1 LGRTRGCYF
10 DFNFD
15 VLQAVVGV
23 FLGAVDQMRLLTR
36 YLAKEIYSSVAIV
49 FAGLLALFSF
59 MDVIEELHDVGQGGY
74 HLSDALI
81 YVALII
87 PTHIYE
93 LFPLA
98 ALIGS
103 IFAIVQMASNSEL
116 MVYRSS
122 GASLQQM
129 IFAML
134 KIGFPLVVLCL
145 LFGEVIAPPSDHL
158 AQELSLKAKNAQ
170 VTLKE
175 FRSGVWV
182 KDEHSFVNVRNVLPD
197 TSLLNISI
205 YEFDDS
211 YHLRAITFAQRA
223 VYDHADQ
230 WLLEEVKQTRFG
242 SQGTS
247 TNNQPSLFWRS
258 TLNPS
263 ILNVLLLLPEKMSSW
278 DLYQYTK
285 HLTENHQKT
294 GRYEIAMWNK
304 IIYPVAVLIMML
316 LALPFSAYNR
326 REGGVS
332 GKIFIGIVLGLSFH
346 FGGRLFSNL
355 GALNEWQPMLS
366 ATAISVLYLA
376 IAFLMMWRTE
386 RR

>member
-1 LGRTRGCYF
+1 
-10 DFNFD
+10 
-15 VLQAVVGV
+15 
-23 FLGAVDQMRLLTR
+23 MRLLTR
-36 YLAKEIYSSVAIV
+36 YLAREVYTSVALA
-49 FAGLLALFSF
+49 FAVLIMLFSF
-59 MDVIEELHDVGQGGY
+59 MDIIQELNDIGQGNY
-74 HLSDALI
+74 RLSNALL

-116 MVYRSS
+116 MIYRSS

-134 KIGFPLVVLCL
+134 QIAAPLVVVCFV
-145 LFGEVIAPPSDHL
+145 FGEFIAPPSDHL
-158 AQELSLKAKNAQ
+158 AQELSLKAKNTQ

-175 FRSGVWV
+175 FRSGVWA
-182 KDEHSFVNVRNVLPD
+182 KDEHSFVNIRNVLPD
-197 TSLLNISI
+197 TSLLNVSI
-205 YEFDDS
+205 YEFDDR
-211 YHLRAITFAQRA
+211 YRLRTITAAQRA
-223 VYDHADQ
+223 AYLSQDE
-230 WLLEEVKQTRFG
+230 WRLEGVRQTRFNESG
-242 SQGTS
+242 SS
-247 TNNQPSLFWRS
+247 VNNLSELAWHS
-258 TLNPS
+258 TLNPR

-285 HLTENHQKT
+285 HLSDNHQKT
-294 GRYEIAMWNK
+294 ARYEIAMWNK
-304 IIYPVAVLIMML
+304 LIYPVAVLIMML
-316 LALPFSAYNR
+316 LALPFASYQR

-332 GKIFIGIVLGLSFH
+332 SKIFAGIVLGLSFH

-355 GALNEWQPMLS
+355 GALNEWNSMLS
-366 ATAISVLYLA
+366 ATAIAWVYLG
-376 IAFLMMWRTE
+376 IALMLMWRME

>member
-1 LGRTRGCYF
+1 
-10 DFNFD
+10 
-15 VLQAVVGV
+15 
-23 FLGAVDQMRLLTR
+23 MRLLTR
-36 YLAKEIYSSVAIV
+36 YLAKEIYSSVAMV

-59 MDVIEELHDVGQGGY
+59 MDVIQELHDVGQGGY

-81 YVALII
+81 YVALIM

-122 GASLQQM
+122 GASLKQM

-134 KIGFPLVVLCL
+134 KIGLPLVLLCL

-158 AQELSLKAKNAQ
+158 AQELSMKAKNSKMT
-170 VTLKE
+170 VKE

-182 KDEHSFVNVRNVLPD
+182 KDEHSFVNVKNVLPD
-197 TSLLNISI
+197 TSLQNITI
-205 YEFDDS
+205 YEFDDT
-211 YHLRAITFAQRA
+211 YHLRAITFAKQA
-223 VYDHADQ
+223 AYNNEDQ
-230 WLLEEVKQTRFG
+230 WMLDDVSQTRFG
-242 SQGTS
+242 EQGT
-247 TNNQPSLFWRS
+247 TTKALANLAWHS

-285 HLTENHQKT
+285 HLSENHQKT

-304 IIYPVAVLIMML
+304 LIYPVAVLIMML
-316 LALPFSAYNR
+316 LALPFAAYNR

-332 GKIFIGIVLGLSFH
+332 SKIFIGIVLGLSFH
-346 FGGRLFSNL
+346 FGGKLFSNL
-355 GALNEWQPMLS
+355 GALNEWQPMFS
-366 ATAISVLYLA
+366 ATAISWIYLSVA
-376 IAFLMMWRTE
+376 LLMMWRTE

>member
-1 LGRTRGCYF
+1 
-10 DFNFD
+10 
-15 VLQAVVGV
+15 
-23 FLGAVDQMRLLTR
+23 MRLLTR
-36 YLAKEIYSSVAIV
+36 YLAKEIYSSIAIV

-59 MDVIEELHDVGQGGY
+59 MDVLQELHDVGQGGY
-74 HLSDALI
+74 HLKDALI
-81 YVALII
+81 YVALIM

-103 IFAIVQMASNSEL
+103 IFAIVQMANNSEL

-122 GASLQQM
+122 GASLGQM
-129 IFAML
+129 IIAML
-134 KIGFPLVVLCL
+134 KIGLPLVGLCM

-175 FRSGVWV
+175 FRSGVWA
-182 KDEHSFVNVRNVLPD
+182 KDEHNFVNIRNVLPD

-211 YHLRAITFAQRA
+211 YHLRTITFAKRA
-223 VYDHADQ
+223 VYDHTDQ
-230 WLLEEVKQTRFG
+230 WLLEDVKQTRFG
-242 SQGTS
+242 GQGTA
-247 TNNQPSLFWRS
+247 TNNQPKLYWHS

-263 ILNVLLLLPEKMSSW
+263 LLNVLLLLPEKMSSW

-304 IIYPVAVLIMML
+304 LIYPVAVLIMML
-316 LALPFSAYNR
+316 LALPFAAYNR
-326 REGGVS
+326 REGGIS

-355 GALNEWQPMLS
+355 GALNEWQPMFS
-366 ATAISVLYLA
+366 ATAISSIYLV
-376 IAFLMMWRTE
+376 IAFLMLWKTE

>member
-1 LGRTRGCYF
+1 
-10 DFNFD
+10 
-15 VLQAVVGV
+15 
-23 FLGAVDQMRLLTR
+23 MKLLTR

-59 MDVIEELHDVGQGGY
+59 MDVIQELHDVGQGGY
-74 HLSDALI
+74 QLKDALL
-81 YVALII
+81 YVALTM
-87 PTHIYE
+87 PTHVYE

-103 IFAIVQMASNSEL
+103 IFAIVQMANNSEM

-122 GASLQQM
+122 GASLKQM

-134 KIGFPLVVLCL
+134 KIGLPLVLLCL

-158 AQELSLKAKNAQ
+158 AQELSMKAKNSRM
-170 VTLKE
+170 TLKE

-182 KDEHSFVNVRNVLPD
+182 KDEHSFVNVKSVLPD
-197 TSLLNISI
+197 TSLLDITI
-205 YEFDDS
+205 YEFDET
-211 YHLRAITFAQRA
+211 YHLRTITAA
-223 VYDHADQ
+223 KSAAYDSQDQ
-230 WLLEEVKQTRFG
+230 WMLEDVKQTGFSGR
-242 SQGTS
+242 GTS
-247 TNNQPSLFWRS
+247 INSQAKLAWHS
-258 TLNPS
+258 TLNPN

-285 HLTENHQKT
+285 HLSENHQKT
-294 GRYEIAMWNK
+294 ERYEIAMWNK
-304 IIYPVAVLIMML
+304 LIYPIAVLIMLL
-316 LALPFSAYNR
+316 LALPFASYQR

-355 GALNEWQPMLS
+355 GALNGWSPMFS
-366 ATAISVLYLA
+366 ATAITWIYLGIASV
-376 IAFLMMWRTE
+376 MMWRTE

>member
-1 LGRTRGCYF
+1 
-10 DFNFD
+10 
-15 VLQAVVGV
+15 
-23 FLGAVDQMRLLTR
+23 MRLLTR
-36 YLAKEIYSSVAIV
+36 YLAKEIYSSVLIV
-49 FAGLLALFSF
+49 FAGLLGLFSF
-59 MDVIEELHDVGQGGY
+59 MDVIQELHDVGQGGY
-74 HLSDALI
+74 HLKDALL
-81 YVALII
+81 YVLLIM

-103 IFAIVQMASNSEL
+103 IFAIVQMASNSEM
-116 MVYRSS
+116 MVFRSS
-122 GASLQQM
+122 GASLKQM

-134 KIGFPLVVLCL
+134 KIGLPLVLLCL

-158 AQELSLKAKNAQ
+158 AQELSMKAKNSQ

-182 KDEHSFVNVRNVLPD
+182 KDEHSFVNVRNVMPD
-197 TSLLNISI
+197 TSLLNITI

-211 YHLRAITFAQRA
+211 YHLHAITFAKRA
-223 VYDHADQ
+223 AFESQNH
-230 WLLEEVKQTRFG
+230 WILEDVRQTLF
-242 SQGTS
+242 SEQGTS
-247 TNNQPSLFWRS
+247 VNIQPTLPWHS

-285 HLTENHQKT
+285 HLSENHQKT

-304 IIYPVAVLIMML
+304 LIYPIAVLIMML
-316 LALPFSAYNR
+316 LALPFASYQR

-332 GKIFIGIVLGLSFH
+332 SKIFIGIVLGLSFH

-355 GALNEWQPMLS
+355 GALNEWQPMFS
-366 ATAISVLYLA
+366 ATAISWIYLSVA
-376 IAFLMMWRTE
+376 MLMLWQTE

>member
-1 LGRTRGCYF
+1 
-10 DFNFD
+10 
-15 VLQAVVGV
+15 
-23 FLGAVDQMRLLTR
+23 MRLLTR
-36 YLAKEIYSSVAIV
+36 YLAREIYSSVGIV
-49 FAGLLALFSF
+49 FAGFLALFSF

-103 IFAIVQMASNSEL
+103 IFAIVHMASNSEL

-122 GASLQQM
+122 GASFKQM
-129 IFAML
+129 VFAML
-134 KIGFPLVVLCL
+134 QIGFPLVVVCF
-145 LFGEVIAPPSDHL
+145 LFGEFISPPSEHL
-158 AQELSLKAKNAQ
+158 AQELSLKAKNTQ

-182 KDEHSFVNVRNVLPD
+182 KDEHSFVNVRNVMPD

-211 YHLRAITFAQRA
+211 YHMRSITFAKKA
-223 VYDHADQ
+223 VYDSADQ
-230 WLLEEVKQTRFG
+230 WMLDDVKQTSFG
-242 SQGTS
+242 GQGTAIH
-247 TNNQPSLFWRS
+247 NQASMVWHS
-258 TLNPS
+258 KLNPS
-263 ILNVLLLLPEKMSSW
+263 LLNVLLLKPEKMSSI
-278 DLYQYTK
+278 DLYQYAQ
-285 HLTENHQKT
+285 HLSENHQKT

-304 IIYPVAVLIMML
+304 LIYPLDVLIMML
-316 LALPFSAYNR
+316 LALPFAAYNR

-332 GKIFIGIVLGLSFH
+332 SKIFIGIVLGLSFH

-355 GALNEWQPMLS
+355 GALNEWQPMFS
-366 ATAISVLYLA
+366 ATAISWIYLM
-376 IAFLMMWRTE
+376 IAMLMMWRTE

>member
-1 LGRTRGCYF
+1 
-10 DFNFD
+10 
-15 VLQAVVGV
+15 
-23 FLGAVDQMRLLTR
+23 MKLLTR

-49 FAGLLALFSF
+49 FAGLLGLFSF
-59 MDVIEELHDVGQGGY
+59 MDVIQELHDVGQGGY
-74 HLSDALI
+74 HLGDALI
-81 YVALII
+81 YVLLTM

-103 IFAIVQMASNSEL
+103 IFAIVQMANNSEM

-134 KIGFPLVVLCL
+134 KIGLPLVVLCL

-158 AQELSLKAKNAQ
+158 AQELSLKAKNSKM
-170 VTLKE
+170 TLKE

-182 KDEHSFVNVRNVLPD
+182 KDEHSFVNVKSVMPD
-197 TSLLNISI
+197 TSLLNIYI
-205 YEFDDS
+205 YEFDDT
-211 YHLRAITFAQRA
+211 YHLRTITDAKRA
-223 VYDHADQ
+223 TFDSEDK
-230 WLLEEVKQTRFG
+230 WILEDVKQTRFNG
-242 SQGTS
+242 QGTS
-247 TNNQPSLFWRS
+247 SVAQPNMVWHS
-258 TLNPS
+258 TLNPN

-285 HLTENHQKT
+285 HLSENHQKT

-304 IIYPVAVLIMML
+304 LIYPVAVLIMML
-316 LALPFSAYNR
+316 LALPFAAHQR
-326 REGGVS
+326 RDGGVS
-332 GKIFIGIVLGLSFH
+332 GQIFVGIVLGLSFH

-355 GALNEWQPMLS
+355 GALNEWSPMFS
-366 ATAISVLYLA
+366 ATAISWIYLA
-376 IAFLMMWRTE
+376 IALTMMWRSE

>member
-1 LGRTRGCYF
+1 
-10 DFNFD
+10 
-15 VLQAVVGV
+15 
-23 FLGAVDQMRLLTR
+23 MRLLKR
-36 YLAKEIYSSVAIV
+36 YLAREIYASIGIV
-49 FAGLLALFSF
+49 FAGFLALFSF

-103 IFAIVQMASNSEL
+103 IFAIVHMASNSEL

-122 GASLQQM
+122 GASFTQM
-129 IFAML
+129 IVAML
-134 KIGFPLVVLCL
+134 QIGFPLVAVCF
-145 LFGEVIAPPSDHL
+145 LFGEFVSPPSEHL
-158 AQELSLKAKNAQ
+158 AQQLSLKAKNTQ

-182 KDEHSFVNVRNVLPD
+182 KDEHSFVNVRSVMPD
-197 TSLLNISI
+197 TTLLNISI

-211 YHLRAITFAQRA
+211 YHMRAITFAKRA
-223 VYDHADQ
+223 VYDKADQ
-230 WLLEEVKQTRFG
+230 WTLADVKQTRFG
-242 SQGTS
+242 AQGAAIY
-247 TNNQPSLFWRS
+247 NQADMVWHSK
-258 TLNPS
+258 LNPS
-263 ILNVLLLLPEKMSSW
+263 LLNVLLLKPEKMSSI
-278 DLYQYTK
+278 DLYQYSQ
-285 HLTENHQKT
+285 HLSENHQKT

-304 IIYPVAVLIMML
+304 LIYPLDVLIMML
-316 LALPFSAYNR
+316 LALPFAAYNR

-332 GKIFIGIVLGLSFH
+332 SKIFIGIVLGLSFH
-346 FGGRLFSNL
+346 FGGHLFSNL
-355 GALNEWQPMLS
+355 GALNEWQPMFS
-366 ATAISVLYLA
+366 ATAISWIYLMVA
-376 IAFLMMWRTE
+376 ILMMWRTE

>member
-1 LGRTRGCYF
+1 
-10 DFNFD
+10 
-15 VLQAVVGV
+15 
-23 FLGAVDQMRLLTR
+23 MKLLTR

-59 MDVIEELHDVGQGGY
+59 MDVIQELHDVGQGGY

-81 YVALII
+81 YVALIM
-87 PTHIYE
+87 PTHVYE

-98 ALIGS
+98 GLIGA
-103 IFAIVQMASNSEL
+103 IFAIVQMANNSEL

-122 GASLQQM
+122 GASLKQM

-134 KIGFPLVVLCL
+134 KIGMPLVLLCL

-158 AQELSLKAKNAQ
+158 AQELSMKAKNSQ

-182 KDEHSFVNVRNVLPD
+182 KDEHSFVNVKNVLPD

-205 YEFDDS
+205 YEFDES
-211 YHLRAITFAQRA
+211 YHMRAITFAKRA
-223 VYDHADQ
+223 TFDNQDQ
-230 WLLEEVKQTRFG
+230 WLLEDVMQTRFSG
-242 SQGTS
+242 QGTT
-247 TNNQPSLFWRS
+247 TNNKPTMPWHS

-285 HLTENHQKT
+285 HLSENHQKT

-304 IIYPVAVLIMML
+304 LIYPVAVLIMLL
-316 LALPFSAYNR
+316 LALPFASFQR
-326 REGGVS
+326 RDGGAS

-355 GALNEWQPMLS
+355 GALNEWPSMFS
-366 ATAISVLYLA
+366 ATAISWIYLA
-376 IAFLMMWRTE
+376 IALLLMWKTE

>member
-1 LGRTRGCYF
+1 
-10 DFNFD
+10 
-15 VLQAVVGV
+15 
-23 FLGAVDQMRLLTR
+23 MKLLTR

-49 FAGLLALFSF
+49 FAGLLGLFSF
-59 MDVIEELHDVGQGGY
+59 MDVIQELHDVGQGGY
-74 HLSDALI
+74 RLGDALI
-81 YVALII
+81 YVLLTM
-87 PTHIYE
+87 PTHVYE

-103 IFAIVQMASNSEL
+103 IFAIVQMANNSEM

-134 KIGFPLVVLCL
+134 KIGLPLVVLCV

-158 AQELSLKAKNAQ
+158 AQELSLKAKNSKMT
-170 VTLKE
+170 VKE

-182 KDEHSFVNVRNVLPD
+182 KDEHSFVNVKSVMPD
-197 TSLLNISI
+197 TSLLNIYI

-211 YHLRAITFAQRA
+211 YHLRTITDAKRA
-223 VYDHADQ
+223 TFDSEDK
-230 WLLEEVKQTRFG
+230 WILEDVKQTRFNG
-242 SQGTS
+242 QGTS
-247 TNNQPSLFWRS
+247 SVAQPNMVWHS
-258 TLNPS
+258 TLNPN

-285 HLTENHQKT
+285 HLSENHQKT

-304 IIYPVAVLIMML
+304 LIYPVAVLIMML
-316 LALPFSAYNR
+316 LALPFAAHQR
-326 REGGVS
+326 RDGGVS
-332 GKIFIGIVLGLSFH
+332 GQIFVGIVLGLSFH

-355 GALNEWQPMLS
+355 GALNEWSPMFS
-366 ATAISVLYLA
+366 ATAISWIYLA
-376 IAFLMMWRTE
+376 IALTMMWRSE

>member
-1 LGRTRGCYF
+1 
-10 DFNFD
+10 
-15 VLQAVVGV
+15 
-23 FLGAVDQMRLLTR
+23 MKLLTR

-49 FAGLLALFSF
+49 FAGLLGLFSF
-59 MDVIEELHDVGQGGY
+59 MDVIQELHDVGQGGY
-74 HLSDALI
+74 RLGDALI
-81 YVALII
+81 YVLLTM

-103 IFAIVQMASNSEL
+103 IFAIVQMANNSEM

-134 KIGFPLVVLCL
+134 KIGLPLVVLCL

-158 AQELSLKAKNAQ
+158 AQELSLKAKNSKMT
-170 VTLKE
+170 VKE

-182 KDEHSFVNVRNVLPD
+182 KDEHSFVNVKSVMPD
-197 TSLLNISI
+197 TSLLNIYI
-205 YEFDDS
+205 YEFDDT
-211 YHLRAITFAQRA
+211 YHLRTITDAKRA
-223 VYDHADQ
+223 TFDSEDK
-230 WLLEEVKQTRFG
+230 WILEDVKQTRFNG
-242 SQGTS
+242 QGTS
-247 TNNQPSLFWRS
+247 SVAQPNMVWHS
-258 TLNPS
+258 TLNPN

-285 HLTENHQKT
+285 HLSENHQKT

-304 IIYPVAVLIMML
+304 LIYPVAVLIMML
-316 LALPFSAYNR
+316 LALPFAAHQR
-326 REGGVS
+326 RDGGVS
-332 GKIFIGIVLGLSFH
+332 GQIFVGIVLGLSFH

-355 GALNEWQPMLS
+355 GALNEWSPMFS
-366 ATAISVLYLA
+366 ATAISWIYLA
-376 IAFLMMWRTE
+376 IALTMMWRSE

>member
-1 LGRTRGCYF
+1 
-10 DFNFD
+10 
-15 VLQAVVGV
+15 
-23 FLGAVDQMRLLTR
+23 MRLLTR

-49 FAGLLALFSF
+49 FAGLLGLFSF
-59 MDVIEELHDVGQGGY
+59 MDVIQELHDVGQGGY
-74 HLSDALI
+74 HLRDALT
-81 YVALII
+81 YVVLIM
-87 PTHIYE
+87 PTHVYE

-116 MVYRSS
+116 MVFRSS

-134 KIGFPLVVLCL
+134 QIGFPLVLLCL

-158 AQELSLKAKNAQ
+158 AQELSMKAKNAGM
-170 VTLKE
+170 TLKE

-197 TSLLNISI
+197 TSLLNITI
-205 YEFDDS
+205 YEFDENS
-211 YHLRAITFAQRA
+211 HLRSITAAKRA
-223 VYDHADQ
+223 TYKSQDLWTLDDVM
-230 WLLEEVKQTRFG
+230 QTRFNE
-242 SQGTS
+242 QGTT
-247 TNNQPSLFWRS
+247 TNNQLNLAWHS
-258 TLNPS
+258 TLNPG

-285 HLTENHQKT
+285 HLSENHQKT

-304 IIYPVAVLIMML
+304 LIYPIAVLIMML
-316 LALPFSAYNR
+316 LALPFASYHR
-326 REGGVS
+326 REGGIS

-355 GALNEWQPMLS
+355 GALNEWQPMFS
-366 ATAISVLYLA
+366 ATAISWIYLTVA
-376 IAFLMMWRTE
+376 LVMMWRTE